1 MLKTSNEDLFTT
13 IRVLKKSLSKLQEIN
28 EQEVKEMQETIPQWK
43 TFDQIVTN
51 YRKTVK
57 K

>member
-13 IRVLKKSLSKLQEIN
+13 IRVLKKSLHKLQEIN
-28 EQEVKEMQETIPQWK
+28 EQDVIEKQETIPQWK
-43 TFDQIVTN
+43 TFDQIVNN